1 MDNDLNVFFNI
12 SLKYFVFTLLI
23 REIETLFSYVEIN
36 VLFYSLI
43 LIPLVYL
50 EIKYLVYK
58 KLDNLNIKRDSMLLY
73 FLILFP
79 AINIFFR
86 ISLIYTIMVVAF
98 LLILQKGKTKDEIIN
113 LNILEYYKNKNKKMW
128 YN

>member
-98 LLILQKGKTKDEIIN
+98 LLILQKGKTKDEIMT
-113 LNILEYYKNKNKKMW
+113 LNILEYYKNKNKKM
-128 YN
+128 

>member
-23 REIETLFSYVEIN
+23 REIEALFSYVEIN

-98 LLILQKGKTKDEIIN
+98 LLILQKGKTKDEIMT
-113 LNILEYYKNKNKKMW
+113 LNILEYYKNKNKKM
-128 YN
+128 

>member
-36 VLFYSLI
+36 VLFYFLI

-98 LLILQKGKTKDEIIN
+98 LLILQKGKTKDEIMT
-113 LNILEYYKNKNKKMW
+113 LNILEYYKNKNKKM
-128 YN
+128 